1 MDSYRF
7 GAGRYIQGEN
17 ALDYCGEEI
26 KRYGCK
32 AYVIGGNMAI
42 NVTEKRM
49 CESFAKSE
57 LEYCI
62 EKFSGYPSIQK
73 IEELKNSVKET
84 SCDVIVGVGGG
95 RIMDLVKATA
105 FELGVP
111 IVAIPTQAATCAAYS
126 PLSVLYTPEGHSD
139 KYIHFEYEV
148 NAIIV
153 DDKVML
159 TQTPRL
165 LAAGILDGMAK
176 YIEIATLHPQ
186 VLDENTPIGQNS
198 ALYMA
203 KYTYD
208 VLKQKGEKAV
218 ADLKAGIWTKDLHDI
233 IYVNIALTGIVSA
246 LMQGKGQTALG
257 HAFNNALHRD
267 FLEYIKKWLHGE
279 GVALG
284 LLAQLVYNEKED
296 LVEELQQLMMKFHM
310 PCSLADIGLSI
321 NDENFDKLYQRLCTF
336 PFMTHDRKHEEL
348 LKEAINSLGEW
359 KNDIKGNE

>member
-1 MDSYRF
+1 M
-7 GAGRYIQGEN
+7 
-17 ALDYCGEEI
+17 DYCGEEI
-26 KRYGCK
+26 KRDMVAK

-49 CESFAKSE
+49 CESFAKSGGM
-57 LEYCI
+57 CI
-62 EKFSGYPSIQK
+62 EEISGYQHTENRRI
-73 IEELKNSVKET
+73 NSVKET

-95 RIMDLVKATA
+95 RIMDAVKATA

-186 VLDENTPIGQNS
+186 VLDENIPIAQNS
-198 ALYMA
+198 AFYMA

-208 VLKQKGEKAV
+208 V
-218 ADLKAGIWTKDLHDI
+218 
-233 IYVNIALTGIVSA
+233 
-246 LMQGKGQTALG
+246 
-257 HAFNNALHRD
+257 F
-267 FLEYIKKWLHGE
+267 
-279 GVALG
+279 
-284 LLAQLVYNEKED
+284 
-296 LVEELQQLMMKFHM
+296 
-310 PCSLADIGLSI
+310 
-321 NDENFDKLYQRLCTF
+321 
-336 PFMTHDRKHEEL
+336 
-348 LKEAINSLGEW
+348 
-359 KNDIKGNE
+359 